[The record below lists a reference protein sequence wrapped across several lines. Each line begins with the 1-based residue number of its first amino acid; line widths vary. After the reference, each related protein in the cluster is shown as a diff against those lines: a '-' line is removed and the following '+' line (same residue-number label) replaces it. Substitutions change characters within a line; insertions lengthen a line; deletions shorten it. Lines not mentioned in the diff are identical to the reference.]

1 MRKSYNMVR
10 FRVTDVQGRSSSSKL
25 VRIKSSFRFP
35 RVFHC
40 SYMLNFYCFRDIKNY
55 WSKICIFSPFLCTT
69 RKWCKVCCCLV
80 LCNWR
85 INRCFRIKKLLR
97 IKQLYI
103 HSLYTEY
110 AVHTS
115 IIVCIMYRPVCKLAE
130 TNRIEDDVA
139 TTAER
144 REATTSSSSLSNHVT
159 LAT

>member
-1 MRKSYNMVR
+1 MQTLFFAAGSASTWYISSIQPSAAVRKSYNMVR

-85 INRCFRIKKLLR
+85 INRCFRIKNYL
-97 IKQLYI
+97 
-103 HSLYTEY
+103 E
-110 AVHTS
+110 
-115 IIVCIMYRPVCKLAE
+115 
-130 TNRIEDDVA
+130 
-139 TTAER
+139 
-144 REATTSSSSLSNHVT
+144 LSNYIYIRYIQSMQYTQASLCVLCIGLYVNWQKLT
-159 LAT
+159 VLKMM